1 MVGRSATLADVR
13 SRQRMV
19 GHRTVLTTMTLLTTT
34 EARDAYRTLVRLV
47 KIKGATGG
55 TLERMEQSIEE
66 VVSAN
71 QS

>member
-1 MVGRSATLADVR
+1 
-13 SRQRMV
+13 MV

-55 TLERMEQSIEE
+55 TLERMGQSIEE